1 VFGGDR
7 TVGGLRQDARVPLS
21 PDSIARVAGLLA
33 DRTRASMCL
42 ALLDGRA
49 WTAAELARHAGVA
62 RSTASEHLTSLV
74 AAGVLAERRQ
84 GRSRYLQLAG
94 PEVAAA
100 LEDLGALAGERARPA
115 SLRSAR
121 AEARL
126 AEARTCYD
134 HLAGRL
140 GVTVFDTLVG
150 RGLLATRDGLTVT
163 PDGRRWFAEVCG
175 EEEPLGR
182 RPLVRTC
189 LDWTERRSHLGGA
202 LGAALLRAALAEGW
216 VSRVAALPRAL
227 TVSAAGARVLTGAG

>member
-1 VFGGDR
+1 M
-7 TVGGLRQDARVPLS
+7 PLS

-49 WTAAELARHAGVA
+49 WTAAELARHTGVA

-84 GRSRYLQLAG
+84 GRSRYVQLAG

-115 SLRSAR
+115 SLRSVR

-163 PDGRRWFAEVCG
+163 PAGRRWFAEVCG
-175 EEEPLGR
+175 GEELPGR

-216 VSRVAALPRAL
+216 VSRVEALPRAL
-227 TVSAAGARVLTGAG
+227 TVSAAGARALTGAG

>member
-1 VFGGDR
+1 M
-7 TVGGLRQDARVPLS
+7 PLS
-21 PDSIARVAGLLA
+21 PDSIARVAGLVA

-84 GRSRYLQLAG
+84 GRSRYVQLAG

-115 SLRSAR
+115 SLRSVR

-140 GVTVFDTLVG
+140 GVTVFDSLVG
-150 RGLLATRDGLTVT
+150 RGLLATRDGLIVT
-163 PDGRRWFAEVCG
+163 PAGRRWFAEVCG
-175 EEEPLGR
+175 GEVCGGEEPPGR

-216 VSRVAALPRAL
+216 VARVAALPRAL